1 LLGQVVGKVAL
12 KALVDKAD
20 VGEAESKDNVI
31 VKLDE
36 ILNGHEDSLES
47 ILNNVLAHLATGS
60 DGHGV
65 SVDHAEALLEDA
77 LL

>member
-1 LLGQVVGKVAL
+1 MLVQVVGKRAL

-47 ILNNVLAHLATGS
+47 ILNNILAHLATGS
-60 DGHGV
+60 DGNGV